1 MNLILFYMDFKRS
14 MKSLI
19 IWSLVI
25 SLLIFF
31 TMSFYRTVIQYQQ
44 QITSMI
50 QLIPIA
56 AVKVRGFSNIND
68 IFSVMGFY
76 AANNIVYM
84 MLLGSIFSI
93 VLSSNLLLREEYG
106 KTAEYLMSRPIAR
119 GEIFF
124 TKLSLAFIMIFILNL
139 ITTATSLAS
148 IEIFKK
154 SDFSLSVFL
163 ILAFY
168 TLLLNLLFGAVGF
181 FISVSMKRAK
191 PVTSL
196 CVGIVMIFY
205 FLFSIS
211 RIPGING
218 KFGYISPFKWINMEV
233 LSPAYSLESFRLA
246 GFIGI
251 ILFLVFLSAFIYRGK
266 DILT

>member
-1 MNLILFYMDFKRS
+1 MNRILFYMDFRRS
-14 MKSLI
+14 LKSLI

-50 QLIPIA
+50 QLIPLA
-56 AVKVRGFSNIND
+56 AMKVRGFSNIND

-93 VLSSNLLLREEYG
+93 VLSSNVLLREEYG
-106 KTAEYLMSRPIAR
+106 KTAEFLMSRPITR
-119 GEIFF
+119 NEIFF
-124 TKLSLAFIMIFILNL
+124 TKLSLAFTMIFILNL
-139 ITTATSLAS
+139 FTTGISLFS

-154 SDFSLSVFL
+154 SDFKLSVFV
-163 ILAFY
+163 ILALY
-168 TLLLNLLFGAVGF
+168 TFLLNLLFGSVGF

-191 PVTSL
+191 PVTFL

-218 KFGYISPFKWINMEV
+218 NFGFISPFKWVNMEV
-233 LSPAYSLESFRLA
+233 LSPTYSLEFIRLG

-251 ILFLVFLSAFIYRGK
+251 ILFFVFLSAFIYRRK